1 MQAGLL
7 EVEAHLDTE
16 VLSWL
21 EVHDMDIEIVVCS
34 LWQQFPESEDLWADI
49 QRRLFACAA
58 DEQFRASS
66 LIKHTARLM

>member
-34 LWQQFPESEDLWADI
+34 LRQQFPESEDLWADI
-49 QRRLFACAA
+49 QHRLFACGA

-66 LIKHTARLM
+66 LIKHTARLT